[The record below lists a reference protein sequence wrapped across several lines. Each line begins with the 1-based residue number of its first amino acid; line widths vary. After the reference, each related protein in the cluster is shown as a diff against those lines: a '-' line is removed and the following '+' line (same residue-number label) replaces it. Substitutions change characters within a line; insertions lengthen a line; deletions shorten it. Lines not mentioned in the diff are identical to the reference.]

1 MHRTTRTMLCLAT
14 LIGLDSC
21 TPSETQEEAAVEP
34 AQNQQPVPG
43 PSTEAR
49 TEELGS
55 LDGRLPDEFARLT
68 DSWTGDLD
76 GMVDRHVVRTLVVS
90 GGPQFFYYNGR
101 PRGIVAELLTQLQ
114 SELNDDLDRRYRQLE
129 VLPMPVSRD
138 RLIPALVSGRADL
151 VAADITITEGRSER
165 VDFST
170 PFVTGIDEIVV
181 FRPGY
186 GDDVRTL
193 EDLSGKNVF
202 VRRSSSYY
210 EHLVE
215 LNARLERAGI
225 EPVRIDEAD
234 ALLRSE
240 DILEMVNAGMVSAT
254 VIDEWKAS
262 YWSEIFPDMR
272 ARTDLVVHEGGELAW
287 AFRKDSPLMKAAM
300 DKFAR
305 GHRRGT
311 LIGNILIRRYM
322 ENLRWVRN
330 ATGDSEVQKLAPL
343 FDLFRASGE
352 ATGLDPL
359 MLMAQAYQ
367 ESELDH
373 DKVSP
378 AGAIGIMQ
386 VKPSTA
392 ADRNIGIDD
401 ISSPASNITAG
412 ARYMRFMIDRY
423 FSDEGI
429 GELQAWFFGLA
440 AYNAGP
446 ARIQQLRRRAANEG
460 HDPNVWVDNVELVA
474 ERVIGRETV
483 RYVRNIFKY
492 YVAYRMAFEERE
504 LRKGI
509 DYIR

>member
-1 MHRTTRTMLCLAT
+1 M
-14 LIGLDSC
+14 
-21 TPSETQEEAAVEP
+21 
-34 AQNQQPVPG
+34 
-43 PSTEAR
+43 
-49 TEELGS
+49 
-55 LDGRLPDEFARLT
+55 
-68 DSWTGDLD
+68 
-76 GMVDRHVVRTLVVS
+76 
-90 GGPQFFYYNGR
+90 
-101 PRGIVAELLTQLQ
+101 
-114 SELNDDLDRRYRQLE
+114 
-129 VLPMPVSRD
+129 
-138 RLIPALVSGRADL
+138 
-151 VAADITITEGRSER
+151 
-165 VDFST
+165 
-170 PFVTGIDEIVV
+170 
-181 FRPGY
+181 
-186 GDDVRTL
+186 
-193 EDLSGKNVF
+193 
-202 VRRSSSYY
+202 
-210 EHLVE
+210 
-215 LNARLERAGI
+215 
-225 EPVRIDEAD
+225 
-234 ALLRSE
+234 
-240 DILEMVNAGMVSAT
+240 
-254 VIDEWKAS
+254 
-262 YWSEIFPDMR
+262 
-272 ARTDLVVHEGGELAW
+272 
-287 AFRKDSPLMKAAM
+287 
-300 DKFAR
+300 
-305 GHRRGT
+305 
-311 LIGNILIRRYM
+311 RYM

-352 ATGLDPL
+352 AVGLDPL

-378 AGAIGIMQ
+378 VGAIGIMQ

-392 ADRNIGIDD
+392 ADRNVGIDD

-429 GELQAWFFGLA
+429 GELQAWFFALA